1 MDHVFKG
8 FGFGEAYGLEGD
20 ESSSS
25 RDLTLQVG
33 SAGDVADTPVTLHVW
48 DTPNG
53 SRLLVSV
60 SFRCPAC
67 QFPLHA
73 PATQVGVTLDDNDGN
88 PSLSM
93 RMPIACSGHW
103 EQVNEYGQTS
113 GRQVKCGWQGCIR
126 ENQFHHP
133 RCAGANFRN
142 NGFRGKSSTYW
153 RSDTDWTCATCPNGK
168 KSTGYCNTDLS

>member
-25 RDLTLQVG
+25 SRDLTIQVG

-142 NGFRGKSSTYW
+142 NFDMSRCACSGLRG
-153 RSDTDWTCATCPNGK
+153 
-168 KSTGYCNTDLS
+168 